1 MKKNL
6 LLTDL
11 SVMRCSAAEIFAFSL
26 LEVFP
31 DVQLVGG
38 CETVYGFS
46 YDFEAPFL
54 FQEVF
59 LRMIEEKMRE
69 VVKKGILIEQTEM
82 MPENIALF
90 FEHRSQRLQAHRAR
104 ETSGN
109 LSPVVRIGDFA
120 GLGAG
125 PFLHS
130 TDELGPFKLLGIKS
144 EKGKT
149 RVFGAVCADPKE
161 LKRVLKKGSPLTKKN
176 HLEWGREL
184 DLFSPSSVL
193 DEGHFVWHPEGLA
206 LCERLRGVWPKE
218 KFHSISTATSFSSRP
233 NLGRLRQFFSFFQMH
248 PTLPGLVEWNL
259 EHHPKEARG
268 EGLLTPKVFTADLA
282 LTFCEESQISTACF
296 SSLQLI
302 IKILKIL
309 SFEFRVVVH
318 TCDSQARMEPLLIAL
333 KRGEWVYQEVPG
345 HSRDPWIEVLI
356 ADGEGQYWK
365 NSRLELVSLREGKQ
379 KTTGIACSMFVKLER
394 TVALLLESHEGALPF
409 WLAPK
414 QIRLLVVAE
423 KASSYAKRLEEE
435 FERGGYRVEVI
446 STSKERLSSEM
457 HQGLAQKIPYILVV
471 GKREHKSETVTIRK
485 RNSKEKKT
493 MKLADFFEML
503 QSREE
508 RI

>member
-1 MKKNL
+1 
-6 LLTDL
+6 
-11 SVMRCSAAEIFAFSL
+11 MRRSAAEIFAFSL

-31 DVQLVGG
+31 DVQLIGG

-46 YDFEAPFL
+46 YDFKAPFH

-69 VVKKGILIEQTEM
+69 VVKKGLLIEQTEM
-82 MPENIALF
+82 MPENSAQL
-90 FEHRSQRLQAHRAR
+90 FEHQNQCFLAQQAR
-104 ETSGN
+104 EASGN
-109 LSPVVRIGDFA
+109 FTPILRIGEFA
-120 GLGAG
+120 ALGTG
-125 PFLHS
+125 PFLHT
-130 TDELGPFKLLGIKS
+130 TDELGPFKLLEIKN

-149 RVFGAVCADPKE
+149 RVFGAVCADSKE
-161 LKRVLKKGSPLTKKN
+161 LKREIKKGSPLTNKN
-176 HLEWGREL
+176 HLDWGREL
-184 DLFSPSSVL
+184 DLFSPSPLL
-193 DEGHFVWHPEGLA
+193 DEGHFIWHPEGLA
-206 LCERLRGVWPKE
+206 LCKRLKEVWPKE
-218 KFHSISTATSFSSRP
+218 KFHPISTATAFSSYP
-233 NLGRLRQFFSFFQMH
+233 KLDRLRHFSSFFQTH
-248 PTLPGLVEWNL
+248 PTTPALVEWNL
-259 EHHPKEARG
+259 EHNPKEARG
-268 EGLLTPKVFTADLA
+268 AGMLTPKVFTTDRVF
-282 LTFCEESQISTACF
+282 TFCEESQLSAVCF